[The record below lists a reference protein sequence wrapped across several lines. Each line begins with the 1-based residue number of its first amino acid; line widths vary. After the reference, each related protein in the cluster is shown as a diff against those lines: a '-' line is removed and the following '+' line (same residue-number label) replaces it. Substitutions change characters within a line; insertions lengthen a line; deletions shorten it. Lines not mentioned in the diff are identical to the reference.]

1 MTERTHTV
9 REPQILNPRSRDFV
23 TDPLLNIIFSN
34 LYGGIAINYKL
45 FQLYFNKSDYGIYF
59 EEDFFDKYLIEEN
72 QRRESVIFEIVN
84 DSLEFNYM
92 GEDNS
97 LENISK
103 ELSLLYKNNYKK
115 FNNKIDINKT
125 KSLLKLCLLVNSA
138 HPLSDINLHW
148 YYNL

>member
-1 MTERTHTV
+1 M
-9 REPQILNPRSRDFV
+9 
-23 TDPLLNIIFSN
+23 LNIIFSN

-59 EEDFFDKYLIEEN
+59 EEDFDKYLIGKIKEEK
-72 QRRESVIFEIVN
+72 SVIFEIVN

-115 FNNKIDINKT
+115 FINKIDINKT

-148 YYNL
+148 YYNPL